1 MMWRGLLAAML
12 LVAMV
17 PMASADIVK
26 AKGAQVR
33 VLDKMTGSVTDYVLG
48 TGQAQVEG
56 KLTVQMDECRYPSD
70 MPSGEAYAHLTISD
84 AGSAEPVFKG
94 WMIASSP
101 ALNALDHARY
111 DVWVLR
117 CDVPATADGSNG

>member
-1 MMWRGLLAAML
+1 MIRFGLPVVLLMMAQ
-12 LVAMV
+12 
-17 PMASADIVK
+17 MASADIVE
-26 AKGAQVR
+26 ARGGELR
-33 VLDKMTGSVTDYVLG
+33 FLDKMTGVVSDHDLSI
-48 TGQAQVEG
+48 GQSQVQG
-56 KLTVQMDECRYPSD
+56 KLTVTLDDCRYPSD
-70 MPSGEAYAHLTISD
+70 QPTGEAYAHLTIMD
-84 AGSAEPVFKG
+84 QASADPVFKG